1 MTAGRSSPGKTPGE
15 WAMRSPSGS
24 RSPWWSA
31 RPASQNWCSSPM
43 GSKRKRPSLR
53 ASEGSVLIQVLWTL
67 AILVL
72 LGLALGYTTALD
84 QRLVSYQRD
93 RLTALY
99 LAKAGY
105 LRALVE
111 LERGPIPQTDS
122 YLDSWANNPDA
133 FRLTPLGPGS
143 FTVSYALPGQ
153 DPPAGVVYGI
163 VDEDRKININTA
175 PKAILARLP
184 GMTEEVADALL
195 EWRARHKSLVVIEDK
210 PFKVLEELRLVDG
223 MTPEVFQALEP
234 FVTVYS
240 DGKVNLNTAPRE
252 VMAALG
258 MSEGLVSKVLR
269 FRWGPDAL
277 RGTRADQSFTTLA
290 SAGQELNAFETLT
303 PLEAA
308 QLSNVITQNRL
319 KVASS
324 VFRIHAQGTVR
335 DGKIS
340 RAVEGVVRRA
350 AGPSRSVALLSWRES

>member
-1 MTAGRSSPGKTPGE
+1 
-15 WAMRSPSGS
+15 
-24 RSPWWSA
+24 
-31 RPASQNWCSSPM
+31 M

-53 ASEGSVLIQVLWTL
+53 ASDGSVLIQVLWTL

-72 LGLALGYTTALD
+72 LSLALGYTTALD

-111 LERGPIPQTDS
+111 LEREPIPPASS
-122 YLDSWANNPDA
+122 YLDSWAHNPEA
-133 FRLTPLGPGS
+133 FRQVPLGSGS
-143 FTVSYALPGQ
+143 FTVSYAWPGQ
-153 DPPAGVVYGI
+153 DGSADVVYGV
-163 VDEDRKININTA
+163 VDEERKININTA

-184 GMTEEVADALL
+184 GMTEEIADALL
-195 EWRARHKSLVVIEDK
+195 EWRAKHKSLVEMEDR
-210 PFKVLEELRLVDG
+210 PFKVLEELWLVDG
-223 MTPEVFQALEP
+223 MTHEVFQALQP

-252 VMAALG
+252 VLPALG
-258 MSEGLVSKVLR
+258 MSEGLVTKVLL
-269 FRWGPDAL
+269 FRWGFDGI
-277 RGTRADQSFTTLA
+277 RGTRDDQSFMTLA
-290 SAGQELNAFETLT
+290 SAGQDLNAFVPLT

-308 QLSNVITQNRL
+308 ELGNLITQNRL

-324 VFRIHAQGTVR
+324 FFRIHSLGTAR

-340 RAVEGVVRRA
+340 RVVEGIVRRGG
-350 AGPSRSVALLSWRES
+350 GPARSAALLSWHES

>member
-1 MTAGRSSPGKTPGE
+1 
-15 WAMRSPSGS
+15 MRSPSES

-105 LRALVE
+105 VRALVE

-163 VDEDRKININTA
+163 VVEDRKININTA
-175 PKAILARLP
+175 TKAILTRLP
-184 GMTEEVADALL
+184 CMTEEYA
-195 EWRARHKSLVVIEDK
+195 
-210 PFKVLEELRLVDG
+210 
-223 MTPEVFQALEP
+223 
-234 FVTVYS
+234 
-240 DGKVNLNTAPRE
+240 
-252 VMAALG
+252 
-258 MSEGLVSKVLR
+258 
-269 FRWGPDAL
+269 
-277 RGTRADQSFTTLA
+277 
-290 SAGQELNAFETLT
+290 
-303 PLEAA
+303 
-308 QLSNVITQNRL
+308 ITQNPL

-335 DGKIS
+335 DGKIR

>member
-1 MTAGRSSPGKTPGE
+1 
-15 WAMRSPSGS
+15 
-24 RSPWWSA
+24 
-31 RPASQNWCSSPM
+31 M

-105 LRALVE
+105 VRALVE

-133 FRLTPLGPGS
+133 FRQTPLGPGS

-163 VDEDRKININTA
+163 MDEDRKININTA

-269 FRWGPDAL
+269 FRWGRDGL
-277 RGTRADQSFTTLA
+277 RGTRDDQSFTTLA

-335 DGKIS
+335 DGKIR

>member
-1 MTAGRSSPGKTPGE
+1 
-15 WAMRSPSGS
+15 MRSPSGS

-67 AILVL
+67 
-72 LGLALGYTTALD
+72 
-84 QRLVSYQRD
+84 
-93 RLTALY
+93 
-99 LAKAGY
+99 
-105 LRALVE
+105 
-111 LERGPIPQTDS
+111 
-122 YLDSWANNPDA
+122 
-133 FRLTPLGPGS
+133 
-143 FTVSYALPGQ
+143 
-153 DPPAGVVYGI
+153 
-163 VDEDRKININTA
+163 
-175 PKAILARLP
+175 AILARLP

-258 MSEGLVSKVLR
+258 MSEGLVSKVLH
-269 FRWGPDAL
+269 FRWGPDGI
-277 RGTRADQSFTTLA
+277 RGTRDDQSFTTLA

-350 AGPSRSVALLSWRES
+350 AGPFRSVALLSWRES

>member
-1 MTAGRSSPGKTPGE
+1 MTRAGEGRHGFTLIELLVSLTIFSIIAVAVYSAFAGGVGAWRRAQEFSSTYQTARLVLDDMAHELKNAVTLSGTDFIGE
-15 WAMRSPSGS
+15 KQGLSFLTVRQ
-24 RSPWWSA
+24 
-31 RPASQNWCSSPM
+31 RPHAQGRPVDP
-43 GSKRKRPSLR
+43 KITRVTYEVRRPSLR

-105 LRALVE
+105 VRALVE
-111 LERGPIPQTDS
+111 LERAPIPQTDS

-195 EWRARHKSLVVIEDK
+195 EWRAKHKSLVVIEDK
-210 PFKVLEELRLVDG
+210 PFKLLEELWLVDG
-223 MTPEVFQALEP
+223 MTHEVFQALEP
-234 FVTVYS
+234 Y
-240 DGKVNLNTAPRE
+240 
-252 VMAALG
+252 
-258 MSEGLVSKVLR
+258 
-269 FRWGPDAL
+269 
-277 RGTRADQSFTTLA
+277 
-290 SAGQELNAFETLT
+290 
-303 PLEAA
+303 
-308 QLSNVITQNRL
+308 
-319 KVASS
+319 
-324 VFRIHAQGTVR
+324 H
-335 DGKIS
+335 
-340 RAVEGVVRRA
+340 
-350 AGPSRSVALLSWRES
+350 